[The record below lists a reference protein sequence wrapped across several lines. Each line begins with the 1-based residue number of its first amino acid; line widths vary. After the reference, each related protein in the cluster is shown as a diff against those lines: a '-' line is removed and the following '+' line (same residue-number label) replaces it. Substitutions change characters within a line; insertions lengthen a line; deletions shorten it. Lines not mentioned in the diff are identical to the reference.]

1 MKSKP
6 NDENSDEANPKFAL
20 TFLLVVIS
28 LGLIMLALKFA
39 GIV

>member
-6 NDENSDEANPKFAL
+6 NNETPDEANPKFAL
-20 TFLLVVIS
+20 VFLLVVIS

-39 GIV
+39 GLV